1 MPTITSLCNKGI
13 LLERGKT
20 KYIGATSEAV
30 MQYYTSGVASP
41 TQNIYEGN
49 NRPGD
54 NYVRLNSCAIKVNNQ
69 VADAE
74 IDIRDAL
81 TIEVS
86 FEIIDNPKQLL
97 FNVFVFVL
105 TAEGTIAFIT
115 GTPETNAFY
124 EKGTYTAAGRMEGN
138 FLNEGTYFV
147 NLGINSLNSGT
158 QVHIHE
164 LNALSF
170 NIKDPIDGV
179 PTRNSGYSGIIPGI
193 VRPLLNWKTEK
204 IA

>member
-1 MPTITSLCNKGI
+1 
-13 LLERGKT
+13 
-20 KYIGATSEAV
+20 
-30 MQYYTSGVASP
+30 MQYYSSGVASP
-41 TQNIYEGN
+41 TQNIYKGN

-54 NYVRLNSCAIKVNNQ
+54 NYVRLNACAIKVNHQ
-69 VADAE
+69 VADTE
-74 IDIRDAL
+74 VDIRQAL

-115 GTPETNAFY
+115 GTPEKSAFY
-124 EKGTYTAAGRMEGN
+124 EKGTYTATGQIEGN

-147 NLGINSLNSGT
+147 NLGINSLNAGV

-170 NIKDPIDGV
+170 NIKDPIYDV
-179 PTRNSGYSGIIPGI
+179 PTRNSGYSGIVPGI

-204 IA
+204 IV